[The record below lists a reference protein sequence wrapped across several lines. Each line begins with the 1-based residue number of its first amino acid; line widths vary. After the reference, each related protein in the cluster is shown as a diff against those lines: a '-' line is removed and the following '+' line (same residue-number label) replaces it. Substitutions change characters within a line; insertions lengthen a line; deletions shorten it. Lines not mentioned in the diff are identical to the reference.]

1 MTLLHQDVQTGSHRT
16 GRDYDVV
23 TSATGSGRMAP
34 AVDRHGIISREDKSV
49 GPSIPICKAGS
60 AGGRRCGTSCSRS
73 SDAGLSTGGLAGKC
87 LPEPGEIAGVDI
99 GDSAEC
105 QAART
110 PGFHGVA
117 VT

>member
-1 MTLLHQDVQTGSHRT
+1 MHRFFLALILL
-16 GRDYDVV
+16 
-23 TSATGSGRMAP
+23 
-34 AVDRHGIISREDKSV
+34 
-49 GPSIPICKAGS
+49 SIPGSTCVLARKRRLARHGS
-60 AGGRRCGTSCSRS
+60 AGGRRRGTSCSRS

-105 QAART
+105 QAGRT